1 MALSLNYDIACI
13 KYFPRQVI
21 LMRSA
26 RAVYS
31 TLAFTLMLVAVPW
44 TVSAGG
50 TPGVVGDDDPV
61 EVDTKA
67 SIKDYGA
74 VEYEVDFRNLDDTLS
89 YEYVIWFTRVDP
101 DFSHFTVEGDL
112 SPDSDHVRLQDEWI
126 PDQDGPY
133 TLHATI
139 SQYGSV
145 LATGDDT
152 FDWGDV
158 ANNSDPVA
166 VVISASPQQ
175 DYYDVIGNESRQKAI
190 NFSFHGIYT
199 EHNASYKLEWKIFE
213 GSEINES
220 YQLLRATYT
229 NLHTSQNMSGL
240 GDQIDGW
247 QQDTEYTF
255 GAWLYRVDST
265 NDGDVDWHVASD
277 EWSFIVGAAPQPVSA
292 LQFSC
297 PGDVDDPW
305 IIPLNKTLIQN
316 NAAEHSMQCDVTNP
330 NDVEISGNY
339 TIQIE
344 QGSGM
349 TFSTT
354 PSAQFTM
361 LATESST
368 VILTPLAW
376 LEDNIPTETGVFLLK
391 ADIEAEDWL
400 ANQSTIRIHYLLEEE
415 QVIIPPTTPV
425 LEVEGSAD
433 ASSGEAP
440 FDVVFDAE
448 ISGGVQPY
456 QITWS
461 IEGSVLSNSATFGH
475 TFDAE
480 GDYIVQLV
488 VTDGSGESNGT
499 NLSISVSEPPPDP
512 LLSNVSFAP
521 QLNASALVVNASV
534 EMFASASGGVQPYTF
549 YWDFGDGGIGDG
561 ANVSH
566 IFTETGNYTVVL
578 TVVDANDQI
587 AADSIQVNI
596 TVAKDDVDNKGD
608 ATSEESSHVEE
619 DRADE
624 KMQLALASGGAL
636 GLIGLFGLGHWR
648 GKKEM
653 DDMLDKERAA
663 IQKGND
669 ANLWSSE
676 IDIDDIGGSFDDL
689 DIDLDLDRPQ

>member
-1 MALSLNYDIACI
+1 MRWSESYTSQDKLFS
-13 KYFPRQVI
+13 
-21 LMRSA
+21 MRSA
-26 RAVYS
+26 REVLT
-31 TLAFTLMLVAVPW
+31 TLAFILMLVAVPW

-50 TPGVVGDDDPV
+50 TQAAVGNDDPV

-67 SIKDYGA
+67 SIKSHGA
-74 VEYEVDFRNLDDTLS
+74 VEYEVDFRNLDDSST
-89 YEYVIWFTRVDP
+89 YQYVIWFTRVDP

-112 SPDSDHVRLQDEWI
+112 TPDSNHVRLQDDWI

-133 TLHATI
+133 TLRATI
-139 SQYGSV
+139 SQYGNF
-145 LATGDDT
+145 LASAEDT

-158 ANNSDPVA
+158 ANNSDSTA
-166 VVISASPQQ
+166 VVISASPEQ
-175 DYYDVIGNESRQKAI
+175 DYYDVIGNESRQKGI
-190 NFSFHGIYT
+190 HFSFHGIYT
-199 EHNASYKLEWKIFE
+199 EYNASYKLEWKIFE

-220 YQLLRATYT
+220 HQLLRATYT

-240 GDQIDGW
+240 GDQIGGW

-265 NDGDVDWHVASD
+265 GDGDVDAHVASD
-277 EWSFIVGAAPQPVSA
+277 EWSFMVGAAPQPILA
-292 LQFSC
+292 LQISC
-297 PGDVDDPW
+297 SGDADDPW
-305 IIPLNKTLIQN
+305 IIPLNSTLIQN
-316 NAAEHSMQCDVTNP
+316 DAAEHSMQCDVTNP

-349 TFSTT
+349 AFEAT
-354 PSAQFTM
+354 PSGQFTM

-368 VILTPLAW
+368 VIVTPQVW
-376 LEDNIPTETGVFLLK
+376 LEDVTPTDTGVFLLK
-391 ADIEAEDWL
+391 ADIEGEGWL
-400 ANQSTIRIHYLLEEE
+400 ANQSTIRIYYLLEEE
-415 QVIIPPTTPV
+415 QVVVPPTIPE

-448 ISGGVQPY
+448 IIGGVQPY
-456 QITWS
+456 QIVWS
-461 IEGSVLSNSATFGH
+461 IEGDVLSNSASFGY
-475 TFDAE
+475 TFDTE
-480 GDYIVQLV
+480 GDYIVQLAV
-488 VTDGSGESNGT
+488 MDGSGQSNGT
-499 NLSISVSEPPPDP
+499 NLSISVSAPPPDP

-534 EMFASASGGVQPYTF
+534 EMFASASGGMQPYSF

-561 ANVSH
+561 ENVSH

-596 TVAKDDVDNKGD
+596 TVAADNSDGKGD
-608 ATSEESSHVEE
+608 ETSGESSHVEE

-624 KMQLALASGGAL
+624 KMQLALASGGAI

-648 GKKEM
+648 GKKDM

-663 IQKGND
+663 IQKSND
-669 ANLWSSE
+669 TTLWSSE
-676 IDIDDIGGSFDDL
+676 IGIDDIEDSFNDI
-689 DIDLDLDRPQ
+689 DIDLDLDKPQ